1 MGAAERAPLAE
12 STSVPLTCLLYLSVR
27 ELSAEETL
35 LRLQNLVGSAGCE
48 SIERV

>member
-1 MGAAERAPLAE
+1 MGAAEGAPLAR
-12 STSVPLTCLLYLSVR
+12 STSAPDLPPLPERQRAVP
-27 ELSAEETL
+27 AEETL